1 MWEWCSEL
9 AAWLQHRLAVGS
21 EWPSL
26 VTFNHQSRVHT
37 TSHISTTFR
46 IWQCKRSVV
55 LSQNQLLVL
64 SRLRF
69 LNMVILNASVHLHH
83 LNQRTFALQKLSKK
97 IRSGSLAPST
107 SSIQT
112 GARAQPSA
120 SSAGT
125 QKLLTQMR
133 SWNGRRL
140 AAQLV
145 PPPMT
150 PSLKTSI
157 RAKCDPS
164 ANPKCKYLLPG
175 LIIVI

>member
-46 IWQCKRSVV
+46 IWQCKKSVV
-55 LSQNQLLVL
+55 WSQNQLLVL

-69 LNMVILNASVHLHH
+69 QNMVILNASVHLHH
-83 LNQRTFALQKLSKK
+83 LNQRTFALQKLSKR
-97 IRSGSLAPST
+97 IRNGSLAPST

-145 PPPMT
+145 QPPMT